1 MRAPPVRARWSAGR
15 WRSRSLRWRLTAFV
29 AAVMLAAAA
38 LAFVAVY
45 FETGVQ
51 LQSSI
56 DHDLRDD
63 VAQLQAA
70 LAPVAGEPAA
80 KVRAAVLRYL
90 DAQPFTSSSQ
100 VLFVL
105 EPRHGLLVSNHPE
118 LFGGP
123 VDDDETAAGQA
134 AENRQGTALAVPHP
148 GYSTHLAPDTGKLRI
163 FEEAVTLSAGSAVVG
178 AGEPLAS
185 VHAAQN
191 GIARAFVLVAGL
203 SLLLALVASY
213 VAGARVTA
221 PLRRMAAIAA
231 RVDAGDLEPRMPR
244 ALTRSS
250 EVRVLAEAF
259 NHMLDR
265 LTVAF
270 AGQRG
275 FIADASHELRTPL
288 TVISGQLEVLAAGEQ
303 PTAAD
308 VDRVERIVQAEV
320 ARMTRLVDDLL
331 VLTAAGQLDFLRP
344 EPLHPQTFVGELWK
358 GLQLTAQRHFE
369 LSPIPAGTLRADPD
383 RLAQALRN
391 LARNAIEHT
400 APDTGLVRL
409 ETSSL
414 PGNRI
419 SFVVVDDGPGIP
431 EAERERVFER
441 LYRTDKARSRR
452 AGGSGLGLA
461 IVKAIAQAHGGCAAA
476 LDPGPRG
483 GARVQLILPNWVAAG
498 PREIH
503 S

>member
-1 MRAPPVRARWSAGR
+1 MPQ
-15 WRSRSLRWRLTAFV
+15 
-29 AAVMLAAAA
+29 A
-38 LAFVAVY
+38 L
-45 FETGVQ
+45 
-51 LQSSI
+51 S
-56 DHDLRDD
+56 
-63 VAQLQAA
+63 
-70 LAPVAGEPAA
+70 
-80 KVRAAVLRYL
+80 
-90 DAQPFTSSSQ
+90 
-100 VLFVL
+100 
-105 EPRHGLLVSNHPE
+105 
-118 LFGGP
+118 
-123 VDDDETAAGQA
+123 
-134 AENRQGTALAVPHP
+134 
-148 GYSTHLAPDTGKLRI
+148 
-163 FEEAVTLSAGSAVVG
+163 
-178 AGEPLAS
+178 
-185 VHAAQN
+185 
-191 GIARAFVLVAGL
+191 
-203 SLLLALVASY
+203 
-213 VAGARVTA
+213 
-221 PLRRMAAIAA
+221 
-231 RVDAGDLEPRMPR
+231 
-244 ALTRSS
+244 RSS

-288 TVISGQLEVLAAGEQ
+288 TVISGQLEVLASGDQ

-308 VDRVERIVQAEV
+308 VQRVEQIVQAEV

-331 VLTAAGQLDFLRP
+331 VLTAAGRLDFLRL
-344 EPLHPQTFVGELWK
+344 ERLPLQSFIGELWE
-358 GLQLTAQRHFE
+358 GLQLTAPRQFE
-369 LSPIPAGTLRADPD
+369 LAPIPAGTLRADPD

-391 LARNAIEHT
+391 LLRNAIEHT

-409 ETSSL
+409 ETSSM

-461 IVKAIAQAHGGCAAA
+461 IVRAIAQAHGGGATA

-483 GARVQLILPNWVAAG
+483 GARVQLILPNWAAAG
-498 PREIH
+498 PREVH